1 MCGDIIPEGYQ
12 LCSKCWV
19 VSEKPKE
26 KILIEMD
33 INAVPSEMT
42 ARVMLRLIENYCRQ
56 YGKRL
61 SIDYGS
67 GKLDFED
74 KSITAGF
81 TVPNGVASKII
92 DKVHKDTLKKKGRGL
107 L

>member
-1 MCGDIIPEGYQ
+1 M
-12 LCSKCWV
+12 
-19 VSEKPKE
+19 KE

-61 SIDYGS
+61 SINYGS
-67 GKLDFED
+67 GKLDFEND
-74 KSITAGF
+74 VSIAKVF
-81 TVPNGVASKII
+81 VPNSIASQII
-92 DKVHKDTLKKKGRGL
+92 DKLHKDELNKRGRGL